1 MTKKAAEVI
10 PPAPE
15 VFKRQDIWC
24 DTEVAEERA
33 PGDKPGLMKFT
44 VSTED
49 RDRHGDV
56 VVAEGWRLA
65 NFKKNPVMLWAHDY
79 SRPPIGKAVDIS
91 VDGNKLRAVVEF
103 VPAHIDP
110 FAEQIRQ
117 LYLGRFMR
125 TTSVGFIPYKAEPLT
140 DDDKKQRPESGY
152 GRRLSGEL
160 LEFSAV
166 PVPSNPMALQNGFMA
181 ALAKSFETRPSGVLV
196 PKQEKAKLADALGW
210 RVTGQELRC
219 VRAAAALALGARGG
233 CGLNTTQER
242 DIQILLLAE
251 EAGNLGDASL
261 IAQAQSC
268 LRDGNVDENLLREAF
283 ADVWDEELLDMV
295 ARAKALEP
303 APIDPLKRELS
314 AGEAE
319 LAAGLLAGMQKT
331 LDAVKALK

>member
-33 PGDKPGLMKFT
+33 PGDKPGLMRFT

-56 VVAEGWRLA
+56 VVADGWRLA

-79 SRPPIGKAVDIS
+79 SRPPIGKAVDIG
-91 VDGNKLRAVVEF
+91 VEGGKLKAIVEF

-125 TTSVGFIPYKAEPLT
+125 TTSVGFIPYKADPLT

-166 PVPSNPMALQNGFMA
+166 PVPSNPMALQNGYMA
-181 ALAKSFETRPSGVLV
+181 ALAKSFEARPSGVLV
-196 PKQEKAKLADALGW
+196 PKAEGQGALDK
-210 RVTGQELRC
+210 RLSVESLRHA
-219 VRAAAALALGARGG
+219 RASAALVLGARGG
-233 CGLNTTQER
+233 LGFTDKHEQAN
-242 DIQILLLAE
+242 QILLLADA
-251 EAGNLGDASL
+251 AGKMGDSSL
-261 IAQAQSC
+261 LILCQGVQ
-268 LRDGNVDENLLREAF
+268 GDENAMREAF
-283 ADVWDEELLDMV
+283 AEEWDAEMLDIL
-295 ARAKALEP
+295 AAAKGAEP
-303 APIDPLKRELS
+303 EVDPLKRELS
-314 AGEAE
+314 AGEVE
-319 LAAGLLAGMQKT
+319 LAKGLLAGMQKT